1 MRSGNHAASC
11 RNANRVADAGDA
23 TDAADASDAADAPD
37 AADAA
42 DATDADLRVHGGPRH
57 NTDLKLNPELY
68 TSTLVWLLLPEKRS
82 AASTASFASRRS
94 QVEILQ
100 DTKRHGI
107 PRLKEPSSA
116 RISIEAKPNCHDV

>member
-23 TDAADASDAADAPD
+23 PDAADAP
-37 AADAA
+37 
-42 DATDADLRVHGGPRH
+42 DADLRVHGGPRH

-82 AASTASFASRRS
+82 AASTASFTSRRS

-116 RISIEAKPNCHDV
+116 RISIEAKPNCYDV

>member
-23 TDAADASDAADAPD
+23 TDAANAPDAADAPD
-37 AADAA
+37 ALDAADAA
-42 DATDADLRVHGGPRH
+42 DATDATDADLRVHGGPRH

-94 QVEILQ
+94 
-100 DTKRHGI
+100 
-107 PRLKEPSSA
+107 
-116 RISIEAKPNCHDV
+116 

>member
-11 RNANRVADAGDA
+11 CNANRVADDAGDA
-23 TDAADASDAADAPD
+23 TDVANATDAADAPD
-37 AADAA
+37 A
-42 DATDADLRVHGGPRH
+42 DLRVHVGPRH

-94 QVEILQ
+94 
-100 DTKRHGI
+100 
-107 PRLKEPSSA
+107 
-116 RISIEAKPNCHDV
+116 